1 MSPVV
6 FYTLAFYV
14 VSLFWRRLEF
24 SWRMCANLCS
34 DVKLTLSLRMG
45 LPSRNAMRVVALFS
59 KTIGHCKRSF
69 AYLGKAWGVQNE
81 DVAIQV
87 N

>member
-1 MSPVV
+1 MV

-14 VSLFWRRLEF
+14 ISLFWSAPGF
-24 SWRMCANLCS
+24 SWHMCANLCS
-34 DVKLTLSLRMG
+34 DVKLTMLLRRE
-45 LPSRNAMRVVALFS
+45 LPSRNAMRVVALFN
-59 KTIGHCKRSF
+59 KTIGYCKRSF